1 MLILSLYHNRCLLC
15 SSCYLECLPQGDP
28 INILP
33 FLPALAYHSFP
44 LHCNIPT
51 NICFSQ
57 TLLMYYILKRTPFS
71 EVQKKEGPNDRP
83 PKADSWGSSARAV
96 GKGLSSP
103 YGLIW
108 ASLQQ
113 QLTSKQEHPEN
124 RLWGSLK
131 LQLIPNL
138 FFCYKNQIWLVWFR
152 SAWCQDSSKRKILFH
167 KIAKSKH
174 QRKIYTRFG
183 NVLTKQTEERMLTN
197 LYFVKDMAS

>member
-1 MLILSLYHNRCLLC
+1 MLLYDGSSSIQIMQKSVFKTNHPQQVMMDSHFSPTKDLFNLWTQPPTLPGISQLNTYAYIVTLSYRCLLC

-124 RLWGSLK
+124 RL
-131 LQLIPNL
+131 
-138 FFCYKNQIWLVWFR
+138 
-152 SAWCQDSSKRKILFH
+152 
-167 KIAKSKH
+167 
-174 QRKIYTRFG
+174 
-183 NVLTKQTEERMLTN
+183 
-197 LYFVKDMAS
+197 